1 MSDKLKL
8 LEENIKELSDIKEK
22 ISFEDIKNNKPDE
35 WAIRY
40 GLFESIQIVID
51 IACHVVNKF
60 NLGNPKSY
68 GECIESLQNEKYID
82 NELALK
88 LKGMIG
94 FRNILI
100 HDYIEI
106 DLKKLYAMLSNIDDF
121 KYFISTIKQYIIDE

>member
-8 LEENIKELSDIKEK
+8 LEENLKELSDIKEK
-22 ISFEDIKNNKPDE
+22 ISFEDIIKNKSDE
-35 WAIRY
+35 WSIRY

-51 IACHVVNKF
+51 IACHVVNKY

-68 GECIESLQNEKYID
+68 AECIEELESEKFIS
-82 NELALK
+82 NTLASK

-106 DLKKLYAMLSNIDDF
+106 DLKRLYGMLSEIDDF
-121 KYFISTIKQYIIDE
+121 NNFISTIKQYLVDE